1 MSSTGQI
8 AGGIVGAVVG
18 YFASGGNPV
27 GALQSASLPGGFV
40 DLSTTDQV
48 DEQKQEVETHE
59 HP

>member
-1 MSSTGQI
+1 MSTGQI
-8 AGGIVGAVVG
+8 VGGVVGAVVG
-18 YFASGGNPV
+18 FLVTWNPA

>member
-27 GALQSASLPGGFV
+27 GAFQSAALPGGFV
-40 DLSTTDQV
+40 KLTDATQPA
-48 DEQKQEVETHE
+48 EQQQEVDTHE